1 MFVLSFFRP
10 VEDDQFP
17 PGDGPGPDEP
27 PPPYHKVDPSVQ
39 QSTPSAQP
47 TSSSS
52 SSWAGGLASG
62 LGLGALAGALL
73 GPRRRSE
80 QQRMWG
86 PGYGTLDRDGYYG
99 VHDPMHSHYGG
110 SDQPGA
116 SGTHT
121 STGFGGTSNR

>member
-1 MFVLSFFRP
+1 MFVLSFFRS

-52 SSWAGGLASG
+52 SSWVGGLAG